1 MFTLV
6 QIDDENHPEIP
17 LLDGKQ
23 VIGRGQLFDCDDKR
37 ISRNHAELETTTDS
51 VIIKAL
57 HKNPCYYVN
66 NNMAD
71 AKIINQNSIVNGTH
85 GDKIGFLPEKLWF
98 EIRNK
103 DINDGKLIDISDM
116 QPLKNLIQKCK
127 DILELSKNDTTEN
140 VPHGS
145 EITESIT
152 VKKELNESNERLDPP
167 GSPSILSTD
176 KTQVITQ
183 LSQQDESSSQSPGKR
198 CLCKGEPVSPFDLKK
213 VKKEENVEND
223 KPHSSESQASS
234 SGTSTAN
241 GDQLT
246 PKKDQPRRERCM
258 YGANCYRK
266 NPQHK
271 AQFSHPSDAD
281 WGAGVRAPCP
291 YGLACA
297 RRDPRHWRDHTHP
310 DGMHPPPPP
319 GMKKRNT
326 HIVQRHGKI
335 IYVNANTVNFY
346 DDHFEVEDSDGESV
360 DYDYEFD

>member
-1 MFTLV
+1 MFKLV
-6 QIDDENHPEIP
+6 RIDDENHPEIP

-23 VIGRGQLFDCDDKR
+23 VIGRCQFDCDDKR
-37 ISRNHAELETTTDS
+37 ISRNHAELETTTDT

-57 HKNPCYYVN
+57 HTNPCFYVN
-66 NNMAD
+66 KNMPG
-71 AKIINQNSIVNGTH
+71 AKTINQNSTVCGFV
-85 GDKIGFLPEKLWF
+85 GDKIGFLPDKLWF

-103 DINDGKLIDISDM
+103 DINGDKPVDISDI
-116 QPLKNLIQKCK
+116 QPLRYLIQKRK
-127 DILELSKNDTTEN
+127 DILETSKNDNSEN
-140 VPHGS
+140 VPNRS
-145 EITESIT
+145 AVTETIT
-152 VKKELNESNERLDPP
+152 VKKELNETNVRLDPP
-167 GSPSILSTD
+167 SSPSILSTE
-176 KTQVITQ
+176 KTQVLTQ
-183 LSQQDESSSQSPGKR
+183 LSELEESTNQTPGKR
-198 CLCKGEPVSPFDLKK
+198 CLCKEEPVSPFALKK
-213 VKKEENVEND
+213 VKKEENTEND
-223 KPHSSESQASS
+223 KPKCSDSQASS

-241 GDQLT
+241 DDQFT
-246 PKKDQPRRERCM
+246 SKKVLPRRERCM
-258 YGANCYRK
+258 YGADCYRK

-271 AQFSHPSDAD
+271 AQFSHPSDSD
-281 WGAGVRAPCP
+281 WGSGPQAPCP

-346 DDHFEVEDSDGESV
+346 DDHFEAEDSDGESV